1 MGFLNYEIVKT
12 FSSIFELLNINGYL
26 VGGAVRDI
34 LMGFEPIDFDF
45 LSELDENEHYE
56 TTIKIAEILKCD
68 FKYNSFFHTAKFF
81 YKGFDV
87 DFVMARSEKYL
98 DTSSKPII
106 KSAGIIEDLK
116 RRDFTINS
124 IAVSLKDEK
133 FEIID
138 PFNGIEDIKNKK
150 LKILHKKSFKDDP
163 TRIFRGIKY
172 ASRFEFDFE
181 DKTKKS
187 LEEALYRGYLLKL
200 PRSRI
205 RLEMESLF
213 NEKNVLLSCAFL
225 KRYKILESIIKS
237 NIYIF
242 TDYDKIKFSRLSF
255 KDKLILIFYKNEEE
269 VLNSLKDFLCLGENF
284 IDEVINIKNIENKLL
299 KCDFEVYK
307 YLFNKRNIKDEVLDV
322 AFEKDIR
329 IQNYIKYKNLIKI
342 DISDILNL
350 PEEKRKEY
358 ISLKK
363 AESMITLQKIGGQ
376 DHV

>member
-1 MGFLNYEIVKT
+1 MRLFNYEIVET
-12 FSSIFELLNINGYL
+12 FSNIFALLNINGYL
-26 VGGAVRDI
+26 VGGAVRDVI
-34 LMGFEPIDFDF
+34 MGFEPIDFDF
-45 LSELDENEHYE
+45 ICELDENEHYE

-81 YKGFDV
+81 YKGFDI

-98 DTSSKPII
+98 DTASKPII
-106 KSAGIIEDLK
+106 KPSSIYEDLK

-124 IAVSLKDEK
+124 MAVSLINKK
-133 FEIID
+133 FDIID

-150 LKILHKKSFKDDP
+150 LKILHRKSFKDDP

-181 DKTKKS
+181 EGTKKN
-187 LEEALYRGYLLKL
+187 LEEALNREYLLKL
-200 PRSRI
+200 PKGRI
-205 RLEMESLF
+205 RNEIESLL
-213 NEKNVLLSCAFL
+213 NEKNALLSFVLL

-242 TDYDKIKFSRLSF
+242 TDYDKIKFSRLNF
-255 KDKLILIFYKNEEE
+255 DDKFILVFYRNKEE
-269 VLNSLKDFLCLGENF
+269 VLNRLKDFLCLGENF
-284 IDEVINIKNIENKLL
+284 TNDALSIKNIENILL

-307 YLFNKRNIKDEVLDV
+307 YLFSKRNIKDIVLDV
-322 AFEKDIR
+322 IFEKDIR
-329 IQNYIKYKNLIKI
+329 IQNYIKFKNLIKV

-358 ISLKK
+358 ISSKK
-363 AESMITLQKIGGQ
+363 AELMIILLKNGGQ
-376 DHV
+376 YHA